1 MYPPGATYTTS
12 RRRQL
17 LPTGQTSTLLYFRG
31 EMKPLVVLAQRQ
43 LRLPL
48 ASKRAKGAHGHG
60 SRIAPKPAA
69 SPKTHSGQCISP
81 PPPNPTGMAPLAK
94 EPSSPGDG
102 SGMPPPKTSTPFPGI
117 LHPHVWGHGDPHL
130 NPRGGGSPAA
140 PPGAGSPTQPY
151 QPHPLPQ
158 QHPLYLSRKIGEV
171 KRRRREAPGGQGGF
185 CLSPFPA
192 DSAH

>member
-1 MYPPGATYTTS
+1 MH
-12 RRRQL
+12 L
-17 LPTGQTSTLLYFRG
+17 
-31 EMKPLVVLAQRQ
+31 
-43 LRLPL
+43 
-48 ASKRAKGAHGHG
+48 
-60 SRIAPKPAA
+60 
-69 SPKTHSGQCISP
+69 P

-102 SGMPPPKTSTPFPGI
+102 SRMPPPKTSTPFPGI

-140 PPGAGSPTQPY
+140 PPGAGSPTEPY
-151 QPHPLPQ
+151 QPHPLPR

-192 DSAH
+192 DSAHWACNGISKKAARGLVGGPGLPETSSVFPSLQSQVL